1 MRTVRFS
8 LLPAGVALGVVGEWV
23 LYGWGDP
30 GRWVTD
36 LAAGWSMLGC
46 GLVAWS
52 RWPQSRAGVLMT
64 ATGSSWFA
72 GNFVTAD
79 SAWLAWLSA
88 HALFWYRGPL
98 VDLVLSYPR
107 GRQARLLD
115 RVAIGGG
122 YVAAVV
128 TPIWQSEAAA
138 IALTGCLVAAASAS
152 YLRSVGRERRERLA
166 AWQATTFV
174 GLVVAGGAAARMI
187 GASQGVRDARVLAQ
201 ALGLCVLAVALLAG
215 LIARPWERVPL
226 ADLVVELG
234 EARSGTLRTALARTL
249 GDPTLQVGFW
259 SADVAGYVDEAGR
272 PLELPPAGANRSVTR
287 IEREGQTLAALVHDP
302 AVLDDPELVGAL
314 AAASRL
320 EASHVR
326 LRGEVRAQLAELESS
341 RRRLVRTGTTERR
354 RLEQRLHD
362 GAERRLL
369 VLEQMLERARAHPG
383 TPRELLEKLGRAE
396 EQLRATLAELRE
408 LAHGLHPRALT
419 EHGLAQALVSLGEQS
434 VVPVDLSVAIE
445 RLPEEVEAAVY
456 FLCSEALAN
465 VAKYASASS
474 VAVSVAVGDGVV
486 RVVIAD
492 DGVGGADPTRGSGLR
507 GLADR
512 LEALGGRLTIESFPG
527 KGTRLIG
534 KAPLG

>member
-1 MRTVRFS
+1 MRTVRLS
-8 LLPAGVALGVVGEWV
+8 LLPAGVALGVVGEWA
-23 LYGWGDP
+23 LYGWDEP
-30 GRWVTD
+30 DRWVPD

-52 RWPQSRAGVLMT
+52 RWPQSRAGALMT
-64 ATGSSWFA
+64 ATGLSWFA

-79 SAWLAWLSA
+79 AAWVAWLSA

-98 VDLVLSYPR
+98 VDLVLSYPH
-107 GRQARLLD
+107 GRHPRLLD

-138 IALTGCLVAAASAS
+138 IGLSGCLIAVASIS

-174 GLVVAGGAAARMI
+174 GLVIAGGAVAGMTSAT
-187 GASQGVRDARVLAQ
+187 GGVRDARVLAQ
-201 ALGLCVLAVALLAG
+201 ALSLCILALALLGG

-234 EARSGTLRTALARTL
+234 EARSGTLGTALARML
-249 GDPTLQVGFW
+249 GDPTLQVGYW
-259 SADVAGYVDEAGR
+259 SPDVAGYLDEEGR
-272 PLELPPAGANRSVTR
+272 SLELPSPGAGRSVTR
-287 IEREGQTLAALVHDP
+287 IEREGETVAALVHDP

-320 EASHVR
+320 EASHAR
-326 LRGEVRAQLAELESS
+326 LRAEVRTQLAELESS

-354 RLEQRLHD
+354 RLERRLHD

-383 TPRELLEKLGRAE
+383 TRAELLAKLNRAE

-408 LAHGLHPRALT
+408 FAHGLHPQVLT
-419 EHGLAQALVSLGEQS
+419 EHGPAQALVSLGEQS
-434 VVPVDLSVAIE
+434 VVPVELSVAIE
-445 RLPEEVEAAVY
+445 RLPEEVEAAIY

-474 VAVSVAVGDGVV
+474 VAISVAVSDGVV
-486 RVVIAD
+486 HVEIAD
-492 DGVGGADPTRGSGLR
+492 DGVGGADPAQGSGLR

-512 LEALGGRLTIESFPG
+512 LEALGGTLTIESFPG
-527 KGTRLIG
+527 GGTRLLAEI
-534 KAPLG
+534 PID

>member
-8 LLPAGVALGVVGEWV
+8 LLLVGVALGVVGEWV

-30 GRWVTD
+30 GRWVPD

-52 RWPQSRAGVLMT
+52 RWPQSRTGVLMT
-64 ATGSSWFA
+64 ATGLSWFA

-79 SAWLAWLSA
+79 SAWLVWLSV
-88 HALFWYRGPL
+88 HARFWYRGPL

-107 GRQARLLD
+107 GRPARSTD
-115 RVAIGGG
+115 RVAMGGC

-138 IALTGCLVAAASAS
+138 IALAGCLVAVATVS
-152 YLRSVGRERRERLA
+152 YLRVLGREKRERFA

-174 GLVVAGGAAARMI
+174 GLVIAAGAVARI
-187 GASQGVRDARVLAQ
+187 TSASQGAHDARVLAQ
-201 ALGLCVLAVALLAG
+201 ALSLCVLAVALLAG
-215 LIARPWERVPL
+215 LVARPWERVPL

-234 EARSGTLRTALARTL
+234 EARSGTLRTALARML
-249 GDPTLQVGFW
+249 GDPTLQVGYR
-259 SADVAGYVDEAGR
+259 SPDVAGYVDEAGR
-272 PLELPPAGANRSVTR
+272 PLELPPAGADRSVTR
-287 IEREGQTLAALVHDP
+287 IEREGKTVATLVHDP
-302 AVLDDPELVGAL
+302 AILDDPELVGAL

-320 EASHVR
+320 EASRAR
-326 LRGEVRAQLAELESS
+326 LQAEVRAQLAELESS
-341 RRRLVRTGTTERR
+341 RRRLVRAGTSERR
-354 RLEQRLHD
+354 RLERRLHD

-369 VLEQMLERARAHPG
+369 VLQQMLERARAHPDV
-383 TPRELLEKLGRAE
+383 PPELLEKLGRAE
-396 EQLRATLAELRE
+396 EQLRSTLAELRE
-408 LAHGLHPRALT
+408 LAHGLHPPALT
-419 EHGLAQALVSLGEQS
+419 EHGLAPALVSLGEQS
-434 VVPVDLSVAIE
+434 AAPVELSVAID

-486 RVVIAD
+486 RIVITD
-492 DGVGGADPTRGSGLR
+492 DGVGGADPARGSGLR

-512 LEALGGRLTIESFPG
+512 LEALGGTLTIESMPG
-527 KGTRLIG
+527 KGTRL
-534 KAPLG
+534 LGEVPFD

>member
-1 MRTVRFS
+1 MRTVRSS
-8 LLPAGVALGVVGEWV
+8 LLLAGAALGVVGEWL

-30 GRWVTD
+30 GRWVPD

-46 GLVAWS
+46 GLVGWS

-64 ATGSSWFA
+64 AVGLSWFA

-107 GRQARLLD
+107 GRRARLVD

-128 TPIWQSEAAA
+128 TPIWQSEPAT
-138 IALTGCLVAAASAS
+138 IALTGCLVAVASGS
-152 YLRSVGRERRERLA
+152 YLRAVGRERRQRLA
-166 AWQATTFV
+166 AWQATTYV
-174 GLVVAGGAAARMI
+174 ALVIAGGAAARLI
-187 GASQGVRDARVLAQ
+187 SASQGVRDARVLGQ

-215 LIARPWERVPL
+215 LIVRPWERAPL

-249 GDPTLQVGFW
+249 GDPSLQVGYW
-259 SADVAGYVDEAGR
+259 SPDAEGYVDEEGR
-272 PLELPPAGANRSVTR
+272 PLELAPPGADRSVTR
-287 IEREGQTLAALVHDP
+287 IEREGQPVAALVHDP

-320 EASHVR
+320 AASHAQ
-326 LRGEVRAQLAELESS
+326 LRAEVRAQLVELESS
-341 RRRLVRTGTTERR
+341 RRRLLRVGTTERR

-369 VLEQMLERARAHPG
+369 ALEQMLEGARAQPD
-383 TPRELLEKLGRAE
+383 TRPELLEKLDRAKD
-396 EQLRATLAELRE
+396 QLRATLADLRE
-408 LAHGLHPRALT
+408 LAHGLHPQALT
-419 EHGLAQALVSLGEQS
+419 EHSLAQALVSLGEQS
-434 VVPVDLSVAIE
+434 AVPVELPVSIE
-445 RLPEEVEAAVY
+445 RLPDEVEAAVY

-465 VAKYASASS
+465 VAKYAFASG
-474 VAVSVAVGDGVV
+474 VAVSVVVSDGVV
-486 RVVIAD
+486 RVEIAD
-492 DGVGGADPTRGSGLR
+492 DGVGGADPARGSGLR

-512 LEALGGRLTIESFPG
+512 LEAIGGTLTIESFPG
-527 KGTRLIG
+527 KGTRLVG
-534 KAPLG
+534 KAPLD

>member
-1 MRTVRFS
+1 MRTVQWS
-8 LLPAGVALGVVGEWV
+8 LLLAGVALGVAGESV

-30 GRWVTD
+30 SRWVPD

-64 ATGSSWFA
+64 AVGLSWFA

-79 SAWLAWLSA
+79 TAWIAWLSA

-98 VDLVLSYPR
+98 VHLVLSYPH
-107 GRQARLLD
+107 GRRASFLD
-115 RVAIGGG
+115 GAAIGGG

-128 TPIWQSEAAA
+128 TPIWQSEVAA
-138 IALTGCLVAAASAS
+138 IALSGCLVVVASAS
-152 YLRSVGRERRERLA
+152 YFRAVGRERRERLA

-174 GLVVAGGAAARMI
+174 GLLIAGGALAHMI
-187 GASQGVRDARVLAQ
+187 SASQGVRDARVLAQ

-215 LIARPWERVPL
+215 LVARPWERVPL

-234 EARSGTLRTALARTL
+234 EARSGTLRTALARML
-249 GDPTLQVGFW
+249 GDPTLQVGYW
-259 SADVAGYVDEAGR
+259 SPDVPAYVDERGR
-272 PLELPPAGANRSVTR
+272 PLELPAPGADRSVTR
-287 IEREGQTLAALVHDP
+287 IEREGQTVAALVHDP
-302 AVLDDPELVGAL
+302 AVLDDPELVSAL

-320 EASHVR
+320 EASHAR
-326 LRGEVRAQLAELESS
+326 LQAEVRAQLAELESS
-341 RRRLVRTGTTERR
+341 RRRLVRTGTAERR
-354 RLEQRLHD
+354 RLERRLHD

-369 VLEQMLERARAHPG
+369 GLEQMLELARTRTG
-383 TPRELLEKLGRAE
+383 TRRELLEKLGRAE

-408 LAHGLHPRALT
+408 LAHGLHPQALT
-419 EHGLAQALVSLGEQS
+419 EHGLAQALVFLGERS
-434 VVPVDLSVAIE
+434 EVPVELSIAEE
-445 RLPEEVEAAVY
+445 RLPEEVEAAIY

-474 VAVSVAVGDGVV
+474 VAIFVAASDGVV
-486 RVVIAD
+486 QVEIAD
-492 DGVGGADPTRGSGLR
+492 DGVGGADPGRGSGLR

-512 LEALGGRLTIESFPG
+512 LDALGGTLTIESFPG
-527 KGTRLIG
+527 KGTRLLAEI
-534 KAPLG
+534 PFD